1 MKFSNL
7 KTSLNKFID
16 FLFVSIFLRLFVLY
30 SKSLDQAAIAS
41 FDAQVKH
48 AYQGSGL
55 LRNTVRVRTGV
66 VGSTHRFPKLGKG
79 TATLRVPQ
87 TDVVPMNVAHTN
99 QTATLQDWNAAE
111 YTDIFDQAA
120 VNFEEKKE
128 LAMVIASAIGR
139 REDQLIL
146 DALDAASTTL
156 TVSTNIGGT
165 GTDMNTAKVRRAKRL
180 LDDQGVPKG
189 KGDRTLVISAI
200 GLEALLGDSD
210 ATTIDKNVIKAL
222 FDGEI
227 SHWVGFDVIVMESR
241 DEGGLP
247 LTTATRTS
255 YAYHKM
261 SAGLAIGLDFR
272 TEINYIPVKT
282 SWLCNGIFKAGA
294 VAVDALGI
302 VEITTTES

>member
-1 MKFSNL
+1 MKISKIFEAASDML
-7 KTSLNKFID
+7 FDAFML
-16 FLFVSIFLRLFVLY
+16 LFVCY
-30 SKSLDQAAIAS
+30 AKSLDQAAIAS
-41 FDAQVKH
+41 FDAMVKH
-48 AYQGSGL
+48 AYQKSGL
-55 LRNTVRVRTGV
+55 LRGTVRVRTGV
-66 VGSTHRFPKLGKG
+66 VGSTHRFPKMGKG

-87 TDVVPMNVAHTN
+87 TDVVPMNIAHTN
-99 QTATLQDWNAAE
+99 QTATLEDWNAAE

-120 VNFEEKKE
+120 VNFEEKTE
-128 LAMVIASAIGR
+128 LSQVIAGAIGR

-146 DALDAASTTL
+146 DAIDAASTTL

-165 GTDMNTAKVRRAKRL
+165 GSDMNTAKVRRSKRL
-180 LDDQGVPKG
+180 LDDQGVPSG
-189 KGDRTLVISAI
+189 KGDRTMVISAQ

-210 ATTIDKNVIKAL
+210 ANTIDKNVIKAL

-227 SHWVGFDVIVMESR
+227 KHWVGFEIIVMETR

-255 YAYHKM
+255 YAYDKR
-261 SAGLAIGLDFR
+261 AVGLAIGLDFR

-294 VAVDALGI
+294 VGIDALGI